1 MKNGRIVKLTGGLY
15 TVQDETGSRYDIKP
29 RGLFRHK
36 DISPKVGDNVLYSED
51 AIENVLPRD
60 NELVRP
66 PIANVDQAI
75 LIHSAKEPTFSFYL
89 LDRFLVLVEKE
100 HIKPVII
107 VTKIDLL
114 SDTEL
119 ITLKKQLNYYE
130 QYYDIYFTSTK
141 EPSTLTTIQG
151 LLANKISVFAG
162 QTGAGKSSLLNAL
175 DIDLDLETGTIS
187 KALGRGKHTT
197 RHTELH
203 KAYDGLVADTPGFSK
218 LDFYDLEKED
228 IKDNYPDFVFYQDAC
243 KFRGCVH
250 LNEPKCAV
258 KAAVENGDIPKFR
271 YDNYK
276 LIYNEIEQKKTI
288 YKKGK

>member
-15 TVQDETGSRYDIKP
+15 TVQDEHGNRHDIKP

-36 DISPKVGDNVLYSED
+36 DISPKVGDKVRYSDD
-51 AIENVLPRD
+51 AIEEVLPRE

-66 PIANVDQAI
+66 AIANVDQAI
-75 LIHSAKEPTFSFYL
+75 LIHSAKEPEFSLYL
-89 LDRFLVLVEKE
+89 LDRFLVLVEQE

-114 SDTEL
+114 SEDEL
-119 ITLKKQLNYYE
+119 TLLKTKLTYYE
-130 QYYDIYFTSTK
+130 SYYTIYYTSTK
-141 EPSTLTTIQG
+141 DTTTLTTVKS
-151 LLANKISVFAG
+151 LLADKISVFAG

-175 DIDLDLETGTIS
+175 DIDLDLETGIIS

-218 LDFYDLEKED
+218 LDFYDLNKDE
-228 IKDNYPDFVFYQDAC
+228 IKDYYPDFVSYQDDC

-258 KAAVENGDIPKFR
+258 KAAVLNGDIPKHR

-276 LIYNEIEQKKTI
+276 LIYNEIDQKKTI